1 MKYPRPLKPND
12 KVVILSPSGKIEAQ
26 WVEGLKELL
35 ESYGLVVNVSEH
47 TLCENGRFAG
57 TDEDRIADL
66 QAAVSDPQ
74 VRAIFC
80 SRGGYG
86 LARIIDK
93 IDFTPLVESPKWV
106 VGFSDITALHNAL
119 SRVGVASIHGIMA
132 KHITLRAEGLDN
144 LMSMLFGEQVAYE
157 VEANELNK
165 QGEAEGELIGGNLSV
180 LYGLRGTPF
189 DLDYKG
195 KILFIEDLSERLYHV
210 DRMIQNLRLG
220 GVFRQIKGLVVGQ
233 FTDIDEDDS
242 FPGGVY
248 GVISEA
254 VKGCNIPVCFN
265 FPAGHVDNNQP
276 LKMGAEY
283 SLKVTNEKTILKC
296 LD

>member
-1 MKYPRPLKPND
+1 MIYPSFLKAND

-26 WVEGLKELL
+26 WVEGLKAVL
-35 ESYGLVVNVSEH
+35 ESYGLLVNVAEH
-47 TLCENGRFAG
+47 ALCENGRFAG
-57 TDEDRIADL
+57 TDNERIQDL
-66 QAAVSDPQ
+66 QEAINDAQ
-74 VRAIFC
+74 VKAIFC

-93 IDFTPLVESPKWV
+93 IDFSALKSAAKWI

-132 KHITLRAEGLDN
+132 KHITLKSEGLDN
-144 LMSMLFGEQVAYE
+144 LMTMLFGGNVAYE
-157 VEANELNK
+157 VPAHEFNK
-165 QGEAEGELIGGNLSV
+165 VGEAEGELIGGNLSV

-195 KILFIEDLSERLYHV
+195 NILFIEDLGERLYHI

-220 GVFRQIKGLVVGQ
+220 GVFAQISGLVVGQ
-233 FTDIDEDDS
+233 FTDIDDDDS
-242 FPGGVY
+242 FSGGVY
-248 GVISEA
+248 GVIRDA
-254 VKGCNIPVCFN
+254 VKDYNIPVCFN

-276 LKMGAEY
+276 LKMGANYKLEV
-283 SLKVTNEKTILKC
+283 LKDKAILKC
-296 LD
+296 LN

>member
-1 MKYPRPLKPND
+1 MIFPTPLKEND

-26 WVEGLKELL
+26 WVEGLKQVL
-35 ESYGLVVNVSEH
+35 EGYGLVVSVAEH
-47 TLCENGRFAG
+47 ALCENGRFAG
-57 TDEDRIADL
+57 TDKERIADL

-74 VRAIFC
+74 VKAIFC

-93 IDFTPLVESPKWV
+93 IDFSALKENAKWI

-132 KHITLRAEGLDN
+132 KHITQKAEGFDN
-144 LMSMLFGEQVAYE
+144 LMTMLFGGEVIYE
-157 VEANELNK
+157 TSAHEFNK
-165 QGEAEGELIGGNLSV
+165 KGEATGELIGGNLSV

-189 DLDYKG
+189 DLDYNG
-195 KILFIEDLSERLYHV
+195 KILFIEDLGERLYHI
-210 DRMIQNLRLG
+210 DRMMQNLRLG
-220 GVFRQIKGLVVGQ
+220 GVFEQIVGLVVGQ

-242 FPGGVY
+242 FSGGVY
-248 GVISEA
+248 GVIRDA
-254 VKGCNIPVCFN
+254 VKDYNIPVCFN

-276 LKMGAEY
+276 LKTGANYKLEV
-283 SLKVTNEKTILKC
+283 LKDKTILKC
-296 LD
+296 LN

>member
-1 MKYPRPLKPND
+1 MIYPSFLKAND

-26 WVEGLKELL
+26 WVEGLKAVL
-35 ESYGLVVNVSEH
+35 ESYGLLVNVAEH
-47 TLCENGRFAG
+47 ALCENGRFAG
-57 TDEDRIADL
+57 TDEERIEDL
-66 QAAVSDPQ
+66 QEAINDPQ

-93 IDFTPLVESPKWV
+93 IDFSMLGEDPKWI
-106 VGFSDITALHNAL
+106 VGFSDITVLHNAL

-132 KHITLRAEGLDN
+132 KHITMKAEGLEN
-144 LMSMLFGEQVAYE
+144 LMSMLFGNEVNYE
-157 VEANELNK
+157 ISAHEFNK
-165 QGEAEGELIGGNLSV
+165 EGEATGELVGGNLSV

-189 DLDYKG
+189 DIDYQG
-195 KILFIEDLSERLYHV
+195 KILFIEDLSERLYHI

-220 GVFRQIKGLVVGQ
+220 GVFEQINGLVVGQ
-233 FTDIDEDDS
+233 FTDIDDDDS
-242 FPGGVY
+242 FSGGVY
-248 GVISEA
+248 GVIRDA
-254 VKGCNIPVCFN
+254 VKDYNIPVCFN

-283 SLKVTNEKTILKC
+283 YLEVQKNKTILKC

>member
-1 MKYPRPLKPND
+1 MIYPSFLKAND

-26 WVEGLKELL
+26 WVEGLKAVL
-35 ESYGLVVNVSEH
+35 ESYGLVVSVSEH
-47 TLCENGRFAG
+47 ALCAKGRFAG
-57 TDEDRIADL
+57 TDDERIQDL
-66 QAAVSDPQ
+66 QKAINDAQ
-74 VRAIFC
+74 VKAIFC

-93 IDFTPLVESPKWV
+93 IDLSPLRENPKWV
-106 VGFSDITALHNAL
+106 VGFSDITVLHNAL

-132 KHITLRAEGLDN
+132 KHITQKAEGLEN
-144 LMSMLFGEQVAYE
+144 LMSMLFGTEVSYE
-157 VEANELNK
+157 ISAHELNK
-165 QGEAEGELIGGNLSV
+165 IGEATGELIGGNLSV

-189 DLDYKG
+189 DLDYNG
-195 KILFIEDLSERLYHV
+195 KILFIEDLGERLYHI

-220 GVFRQIKGLVVGQ
+220 GVFEKISGLVVGQ

-242 FPGGVY
+242 FSGGVY
-248 GVISEA
+248 GVIRDA
-254 VKGCNIPVCFN
+254 VKDYNIPVCFN

-276 LKMGAEY
+276 LKMGAKYYLEVQ
-283 SLKVTNEKTILKC
+283 KNKTILKC

>member
-35 ESYGLVVNVSEH
+35 ESYGLVVSVSEH

-66 QAAVSDPQ
+66 QVAVSDPQ

-144 LMSMLFGEQVAYE
+144 LMSMLFGKQVAYE

>member
-1 MKYPRPLKPND
+1 MIIPEFLKPND
-12 KVVILSPSGKIEAQ
+12 RVVILSPSGKIEAQ
-26 WVEGLKELL
+26 WVEGLKQVL
-35 ESYGLVVNVSEH
+35 EEYGLVVSVAEH
-47 TLCENGRFAG
+47 TLCQAGRFAG

-66 QAAVSDPQ
+66 QAAVNDPQ
-74 VRAIFC
+74 VSAIFC

-93 IDFTPLVESPKWV
+93 IDFSPLKDDPKWV
-106 VGFSDITALHNAL
+106 VGFSDITVLHNAL
-119 SRVGVASIHGIMA
+119 SLVGVASIHGIMA

-144 LMSMLFGEQVAYE
+144 LMAMLFGENVGYE
-157 VEANELNK
+157 VASHEMNK
-165 QGEAEGELIGGNLSV
+165 VGETSGQLIGGNLSV

-189 DLDYKG
+189 DLDYEG

-220 GVFRQIKGLVVGQ
+220 GVFKQIKGLVVGQ

-254 VKGCNIPVCFN
+254 VKDCNIPVCFN
-265 FPAGHVDNNQP
+265 FPAGHVDNNHP
-276 LKMGAEY
+276 LMMGAQY

-296 LD
+296 SN

>member
-1 MKYPRPLKPND
+1 MIYPSFLKAND

-26 WVEGLKELL
+26 WVEGLKAVL
-35 ESYGLVVNVSEH
+35 ESYGLLVNVAEH
-47 TLCENGRFAG
+47 ALCENGRFAG
-57 TDEDRIADL
+57 TDEERIKDL
-66 QAAVSDPQ
+66 QEAIDDHDVK
-74 VRAIFC
+74 AIFC

-93 IDFTPLVESPKWV
+93 IDFSALKSAAKWI

-132 KHITLRAEGLDN
+132 KHITLKAEGLDN
-144 LMSMLFGEQVAYE
+144 LITMLFGGNVAYE
-157 VEANELNK
+157 VPAHEFNK
-165 QGEAEGELIGGNLSV
+165 VGEAEGELIGGNLSV

-195 KILFIEDLSERLYHV
+195 KILFIEDLGERLYHI
-210 DRMIQNLRLG
+210 DRMMQNLRLG
-220 GVFRQIKGLVVGQ
+220 GVFAQISGLVVGQ

-242 FPGGVY
+242 FSGGVY
-248 GVISEA
+248 GVIRDA
-254 VKGCNIPVCFN
+254 VKDYDIPVCFN

-276 LKMGAEY
+276 LKMGANYKLEV
-283 SLKVTNEKTILKC
+283 LKDKAISKC
-296 LD
+296 LN

>member
-1 MKYPRPLKPND
+1 MITPRYLKQND

-26 WVEGLKELL
+26 WVEGLKAVL
-35 ESYGLVVNVSEH
+35 ESYGLVVSVAQH
-47 TLCENGRFAG
+47 TLCAKGRFAG
-57 TDEDRIADL
+57 ADNERIQDL
-66 QAAVSDPQ
+66 QEAINDAQ
-74 VRAIFC
+74 VKAIFC

-93 IDFTPLVESPKWV
+93 IDFSALKSAAKWI

-132 KHITLRAEGLDN
+132 KHITLKAEGLDN
-144 LMSMLFGEQVAYE
+144 LMTMLFGSNVAYE
-157 VEANELNK
+157 VPAHEFNK
-165 QGEAEGELIGGNLSV
+165 VGEAEGELIGGNLSV

-195 KILFIEDLSERLYHV
+195 KILFIEDLGERLYHI
-210 DRMIQNLRLG
+210 DRMMQNLRLG
-220 GVFRQIKGLVVGQ
+220 GVFAQISGLVVGQ

-242 FPGGVY
+242 FSGGVY
-248 GVISEA
+248 GVIRDA
-254 VKGCNIPVCFN
+254 VKDYDIPVCFN

-276 LKMGAEY
+276 LKMGANYKLEV
-283 SLKVTNEKTILKC
+283 LKDKAILKC
-296 LD
+296 LN

>member
-1 MKYPRPLKPND
+1 MIYPSPLKAND

-26 WVEGLKELL
+26 WVEGLKQVL
-35 ESYGLVVNVSEH
+35 EEYGLVVSVAEH
-47 TLCENGRFAG
+47 TLCVAGRFAG
-57 TDEDRIADL
+57 SDEDRIADL
-66 QAAVSDPQ
+66 QAAVSDQ
-74 VRAIFC
+74 EVKAIFC

-86 LARIIDK
+86 LARIIDN
-93 IDFTPLVESPKWV
+93 IDFTPLVENPKWV

-119 SRVGVASIHGIMA
+119 NSVGVASIHGIMA
-132 KHITLRAEGLDN
+132 KHITLHAAGLDN
-144 LMSMLFGEQVAYE
+144 LMAMLFGANVSYE
-157 VEANELNK
+157 VVSHEYNK
-165 QGEAEGELIGGNLSV
+165 VGEASGELIGGNLSV

-189 DLDYKG
+189 DLDYEG

-220 GVFRQIKGLVVGQ
+220 GVFKQIKALVVGQ

-242 FPGGVY
+242 FPDGVF

-254 VKGCNIPVCFN
+254 VKDCNIPVCFN
-265 FPAGHVDNNQP
+265 FPAGHVDFNQP
-276 LKMGAEY
+276 LKMGAKY
-283 SLKVTNEKTILKC
+283 SLKITNETTILEC

>member
-1 MKYPRPLKPND
+1 MKIPRLLKPND
-12 KVVILSPSGKIEAQ
+12 KVVILSPSGKIEPQ
-26 WVEGLKELL
+26 WIEGLKKELTWYDL
-35 ESYGLVVNVSEH
+35 KVSVSEH
-47 TLCENGRFAG
+47 ALCEYGRFAG
-57 TDEDRIADL
+57 TDEERIKDL
-66 QAAVSDPQ
+66 QDAINDPQ

-93 IDFTPLVESPKWV
+93 IDFSPLRKDPKWV
-106 VGFSDITALHNAL
+106 VGFSDITVLHNAL
-119 SRVGVASIHGIMA
+119 SREGIVSLHGIMA

-144 LMSMLFGEQVAYE
+144 LMAMLFGKNVGYE
-157 VEANELNK
+157 VASHEMNK
-165 QGEAEGELIGGNLSV
+165 VGETFGQLIGGNLSV

-189 DLDYKG
+189 DLVYEG

-220 GVFRQIKGLVVGQ
+220 GVFKQIKGLVVGQ
-233 FTDIDEDDS
+233 FTDIDEDNS

-248 GVISEA
+248 GVIREA
-254 VKGCNIPVCFN
+254 VKDCNIPVCFN

-276 LKMGAEY
+276 LMMGGEY
-283 SLKVTNEKTILKC
+283 YFEVTNEKTILKC
-296 LD
+296 SN

>member
-1 MKYPRPLKPND
+1 MIFPRPLKAND

-35 ESYGLVVNVSEH
+35 ESYGLVVSVSEH

>member
-1 MKYPRPLKPND
+1 MIYPSFLKAND

-26 WVEGLKELL
+26 WVEGLKEVL
-35 ESYGLVVNVSEH
+35 ESYGLLVNVAEH
-47 TLCENGRFAG
+47 ALCENGRFAG
-57 TDEDRIADL
+57 TDEERIKDL
-66 QAAVSDPQ
+66 QEAIDDHDVK
-74 VRAIFC
+74 AIFC

-93 IDFTPLVESPKWV
+93 IDFSALKSAAKWI

-132 KHITLRAEGLDN
+132 KHITLKAEGLDN
-144 LMSMLFGEQVAYE
+144 LMTMLFGGNVDYE
-157 VEANELNK
+157 VPAHEFNK
-165 QGEAEGELIGGNLSV
+165 VGEAEGELIGGNLSV

-195 KILFIEDLSERLYHV
+195 KILFIEDLGERLYHI
-210 DRMIQNLRLG
+210 DRMMQNLRLG
-220 GVFRQIKGLVVGQ
+220 GVFAQISGLVVGQ

-242 FPGGVY
+242 FSGGVY
-248 GVISEA
+248 GVISDA
-254 VKGCNIPVCFN
+254 VKDYDIPVCFN

-276 LKMGAEY
+276 LKMGANYKLEV
-283 SLKVTNEKTILKC
+283 LKDKAILKC
-296 LD
+296 LN

>member
-1 MKYPRPLKPND
+1 MITPRYLKQND

-26 WVEGLKELL
+26 WVEGLKAVL
-35 ESYGLVVNVSEH
+35 ESYGLVVSVAQH
-47 TLCENGRFAG
+47 TLCAKGRFAG
-57 TDEDRIADL
+57 TDNERIQDL
-66 QAAVSDPQ
+66 QEAINDAQ
-74 VRAIFC
+74 VKAIFC

-93 IDFTPLVESPKWV
+93 IDFSALKSAAKWI

-132 KHITLRAEGLDN
+132 KHITLKAEGLDN
-144 LMSMLFGEQVAYE
+144 LMTMLFGGNVAYE
-157 VEANELNK
+157 VPAHEFNK
-165 QGEAEGELIGGNLSV
+165 VGEAEGELIGGNLSV

-195 KILFIEDLSERLYHV
+195 KILFIEDLGERLYHI
-210 DRMIQNLRLG
+210 DRMMQNLRLG
-220 GVFRQIKGLVVGQ
+220 GVFAQISGLVVGQ

-242 FPGGVY
+242 FSGGVY
-248 GVISEA
+248 GVIRDA
-254 VKGCNIPVCFN
+254 VKDYDIPVCFN

-276 LKMGAEY
+276 LKMGANYKLEV
-283 SLKVTNEKTILKC
+283 LKDKAILKC
-296 LD
+296 LN

>member
-1 MKYPRPLKPND
+1 MKIPRLLKPND

-26 WVEGLKELL
+26 WVEGLKQVL
-35 ESYGLVVNVSEH
+35 EEYGLVVSVAEH
-47 TLCENGRFAG
+47 TLCEAGRFAG
-57 TDEDRIADL
+57 IDEDRIADL

-74 VRAIFC
+74 VSAIFC

-93 IDFTPLVESPKWV
+93 IDFSPLKDDPKWV
-106 VGFSDITALHNAL
+106 VGFSDITVLHNAL
-119 SRVGVASIHGIMA
+119 SLVGVASIHGIMA

-144 LMSMLFGEQVAYE
+144 LMAMLFGENVGYE
-157 VEANELNK
+157 VASHEMNK
-165 QGEAEGELIGGNLSV
+165 VGEASGQLIGGNLSV

-189 DLDYKG
+189 DLDYEG

-220 GVFRQIKGLVVGQ
+220 GVFKQIKGLVVGQ

-254 VKGCNIPVCFN
+254 VKDCNIPVCFN
-265 FPAGHVDNNQP
+265 FPAGHVDNNHP
-276 LKMGAEY
+276 LMMGAQY

-296 LD
+296 SN